1 MCLGDRFFSD
11 LELSPEIMKGLRKLR
26 FTELTPIQA
35 QAIPLLM
42 DGLDVMGQAQT
53 GTGKTAAFG
62 IPLVLKVDPE
72 KHGIQGLV
80 ITPTRELAVQV
91 SQMLGRFARYTGV
104 SVTVVYGG
112 EKIGRQMAR
121 LEGGIQVLVGTPGRL
136 IDLMKRGVVDLRSVK
151 VVVLDEADK
160 MMEMGFIEDVGFI
173 LSKVPRVH
181 QTSLWSATLSDDIM
195 RIARRF
201 MVRPVKLQVSKDEIA
216 QTLVEQFYIR
226 VEEEDKIS
234 ELVKLLND
242 DSIVQALIFCNTRK
256 TTGEVAQQLIDS
268 GIDVVHLHGKM
279 SQSKRDKVMDA
290 FRRKHLKYI
299 VATDVAARGLDISGV
314 SHVYNFDVPED
325 SEIYFHRIGRTGRM
339 EVKGTSI
346 TLLTDEDEPL
356 FESIKAMTSIQ
367 ITEMI

>member
-346 TLLTDEDEPL
+346 TLLTNEDEPL
-356 FESIKAMTSIQ
+356 FESIKAMTNIQ